1 MAKAQFG
8 NKTPKKPITWTAL
21 KQMARMYVHVKPYR
35 GEFLLG
41 LLMLLLSSGSNLAF
55 PKYLGE
61 LVDAAQTDPS
71 AIDGIA
77 GTLVALLLAQSVFS
91 FGRIFFF
98 ERVAQRS
105 LASLRAAMYNHLVSL
120 PLPFFHEKR
129 IGELTN
135 RLQSDIGVLQ
145 ETFTSTLAEF
155 IRQLVVI
162 VGGIALLVYQSPSL
176 TGFMLLVLP
185 LVVVLGVAFGSRIRK
200 YAKEVQTAS
209 AESNTLVD
217 ETLSAVATVKAY
229 TQEGHEKARYRSALE
244 RVAALGIRGGIYRG
258 AFSSFI
264 ILGLFGALVA
274 VIWKGASLIA
284 SGEMASGQLFSFVIY
299 SGFIGG
305 SVGGLAD
312 VYSRLQRAMGAT
324 EAIMAM
330 LDEQPETSN
339 QQPAASNQQP
349 AASNQQPAASNQ
361 QPAASNQQLAVRFSE
376 VHFAYPSRPDVPVLQ
391 GLDLVVRE
399 GQQCALVGASGA
411 GKSTVVQLLYRFHDP
426 QRGALTVQGRDAR
439 DWPLDEL
446 RGRMA
451 WVPQDVVLFGRSI
464 LENIRY
470 SRPEA
475 SDDEVRQAAEDA
487 NAWEFIERFPEGWQT
502 QVGERGV
509 QLSGGQ
515 RQRIAIARAML
526 RNPKLL
532 VLDEATSSLDPESEA
547 LVQGALET
555 LMKGRTSLVIAH
567 RLSTVR
573 HADVIAFLHEGRIA
587 EMGSHDE
594 LMALEGGRY
603 RAFVQKQWN
612 GTLTS

>member
-8 NKTPKKPITWTAL
+8 NKTPKKPISWAAL
-21 KQMARMYVHVKPYR
+21 KQMSRMYVHVKPYR
-35 GEFLLG
+35 TEFLIG

-61 LVDAAQTDPS
+61 LVDAAQTKPS
-71 AIDGIA
+71 DIDGIA
-77 GTLVALLLAQSVFS
+77 LTLGGILLAQSIFS

-105 LASLRAAMYNHLVSL
+105 LASLRSAMYSHLVSL

-129 IGELTN
+129 IGELTS

-155 IRQLVVI
+155 IRQIVII

-185 LVVVLGVAFGSRIRK
+185 LVVLLAVFFGGRIRK

-209 AESNTLVD
+209 AESNTIVD
-217 ETLSAVATVKAY
+217 ETLSAAATVKAY
-229 TQEGHEKARYRSALE
+229 TQEQFEKTRYRAALD
-244 RVAALGIRGGIYRG
+244 RVAELGIRGGILRG
-258 AFSSFI
+258 GFSSFI
-264 ILGLFGALVA
+264 ILGLFGSLVA
-274 VIWKGASLIA
+274 VVWKGASLIA
-284 SGEMASGQLFSFVIY
+284 TGEMASGQLFSFVIY

-330 LDEQPETSN
+330 LDEAPEQGGPENHSAAQTALSN
-339 QQPAASNQQP
+339 ISESEAGRKEELVPA
-349 AASNQQPAASNQ
+349 
-361 QPAASNQQLAVRFSE
+361 LEFRGL
-376 VHFAYPSRPDVPVLQ
+376 HFAYPTRPDVPVLR
-391 GLDLVVRE
+391 GLNLVVQE

-426 QRGALTVQGRDAR
+426 QQGQLLIGGRDAR
-439 DWPLDEL
+439 DWPLQDL

-451 WVPQDVVLFGRSI
+451 WVPQDVALFGRSI
-464 LENIRY
+464 LDNIRY
-470 SRPEA
+470 GRPEA
-475 SDDEVRQAAEDA
+475 SDEEVRRSAEDA
-487 NAWEFIERFPEGWQT
+487 NAWEFIERFPDGWNT

-526 RNPKLL
+526 RDPKLL
-532 VLDEATSSLDPESEA
+532 VLDEATSSLDPESEG
-547 LVQGALET
+547 LVQGALEK
-555 LMKGRTSLVIAH
+555 LMQGRTSLVIAH

-573 HADVIAFLHEGRIA
+573 HADLIAFLHEGQIA
-587 EMGSHDE
+587 EVGSHEE
-594 LMALEGGRY
+594 LMARSKGRY
-603 RAFVQKQWN
+603 RAYVTKQWN
-612 GTLTS
+612 GNLTSQE

>member
-1 MAKAQFG
+1 
-8 NKTPKKPITWTAL
+8 
-21 KQMARMYVHVKPYR
+21 
-35 GEFLLG
+35 
-41 LLMLLLSSGSNLAF
+41 MLLLSSGSNLAF

-339 QQPAASNQQP
+339 QQPAASNQQRATSNQQP
-349 AASNQQPAASNQ
+349 ATSNQQPAASNQ

-594 LMALEGGRY
+594 LMGLEGGRY

>member
-8 NKTPKKPITWTAL
+8 NKTPKKPITWSAL

-55 PKYLGE
+55 PKFLGE
-61 LVDAAQTDPS
+61 LVDAAQRDPS

-77 GTLVALLLAQSVFS
+77 LTLVGLLLAQSVFS

-105 LASLRAAMYNHLVSL
+105 LASLRSAMYNHLVSL

-155 IRQLVVI
+155 IRQVVII

-185 LVVVLGVAFGSRIRK
+185 LVVLLGVFFGSKIRK
-200 YAKEVQTAS
+200 YAKDVQTAS
-209 AESNTLVD
+209 AESNTIVD
-217 ETLSAVATVKAY
+217 ETLSAAATVKAY
-229 TQEGHEKARYRSALE
+229 TQEGYEMNRYRTALD
-244 RVAALGIRGGIYRG
+244 RVAVLGIRGGILRG

-330 LDEQPETSN
+330 LDEQPESSS
-339 QQPAASNQQP
+339 PAASDAPPQTP
-349 AASNQQPAASNQ
+349 TTSDAAIRLDN
-361 QPAASNQQLAVRFSE
+361 

-391 GLDLVVRE
+391 GVNLEIRE

-426 QRGALTVQGRDAR
+426 QQGRVLVQGTDAR
-439 DWPLDEL
+439 TWPLAEL

-451 WVPQDVVLFGRSI
+451 WVPQDVALFGRSI

-470 SRPEA
+470 GRHDA
-475 SDDEVRQAAEDA
+475 SDDEVRRAAEEA
-487 NAWEFIERFPEGWQT
+487 NAWEFIERFPEGWHT
-502 QVGERGV
+502 AVGERGV

-532 VLDEATSSLDPESEA
+532 VLDEATSSLDPESES

-573 HADVIAFLHEGRIA
+573 HADVIAFLHEGQIA
-587 EMGSHDE
+587 EVGSHDE
-594 LMALEGGRY
+594 LMAIEGGRY
-603 RAFVQKQWN
+603 RAYVARQWHGN
-612 GTLTS
+612 LTSQ

>member
-8 NKTPKKPITWTAL
+8 NKTPKKPITWSAL

-61 LVDAAQTDPS
+61 LVDAAQSDPS

-77 GTLVALLLAQSVFS
+77 LTLVGLLLAQSVFS
-91 FGRIFFF
+91 FGRIVFF

-155 IRQLVVI
+155 IRQVVII

-185 LVVVLGVAFGSRIRK
+185 LVVLLGVFFGSKIRR

-209 AESNTLVD
+209 AESNTVVD

-229 TQEGHEKARYRSALE
+229 TQEGTEKARYRSALE
-244 RVAALGIRGGIYRG
+244 RVSALGIRGGILRG

-330 LDEQPETSN
+330 LDEQPETSG
-339 QQPAASNQQP
+339 QMPATADTEPTGSTDE
-349 AASNQQPAASNQ
+349 
-361 QPAASNQQLAVRFSE
+361 AVRFAD
-376 VHFAYPSRPDVPVLQ
+376 VHFAYPTRPDVPVLR
-391 GLDLVVRE
+391 GLNLILRE
-399 GQQCALVGASGA
+399 GQQLALVGSSGA

-426 QRGALTVQGRDAR
+426 QQGQLLVQGRDAR
-439 DWPLDEL
+439 EWPLEAL

-470 SRPEA
+470 GRPEA
-475 SDDEVRQAAEDA
+475 SDDDVRRAAEDA
-487 NAWEFIERFPEGWQT
+487 NAWEFIERFPEGWHT

-526 RNPKLL
+526 RDPKLL
-532 VLDEATSSLDPESEA
+532 VLDEATSSLDPESES
-547 LVQGALET
+547 LVQSALET

-573 HADVIAFLHEGRIA
+573 HADVIAFLHEGEIA
-587 EMGSHDE
+587 ELGSHDE
-594 LMALEGGRY
+594 LMKLEGGRY
-603 RAFVQKQWN
+603 RAFVQKQGN
-612 GTLTS
+612 GTLTSQ

>member
-21 KQMARMYVHVKPYR
+21 KQMSRMYVHVKPYR
-35 GEFLLG
+35 GEFLVG

-77 GTLVALLLAQSVFS
+77 LTLVVILLAQSVFS

-105 LASLRAAMYNHLVSL
+105 LASLRSAMYNHLVSL

-155 IRQLVVI
+155 IRQIVII

-185 LVVVLGVAFGSRIRK
+185 LVVILGVAFGSRIRK
-200 YAKEVQTAS
+200 YAKDVQTAS
-209 AESNTLVD
+209 AESNTIVD

-229 TQEGHEKARYRSALE
+229 TQEGFEKNRYRTALDH
-244 RVAALGIRGGIYRG
+244 VAALGIRGGIYRG

-284 SGEMASGQLFSFVIY
+284 TGEMASGQLFSFVIY

-339 QQPAASNQQP
+339 PQPETSNPAASNQQP
-349 AASNQQPAASNQ
+349 AVTFRN
-361 QPAASNQQLAVRFSE
+361 
-376 VHFAYPSRPDVPVLQ
+376 VHFAYPTRPDVPVLQ
-391 GLDLVVRE
+391 GLNLEIRE
-399 GQQCALVGASGA
+399 GQQCALVGSSGA

-426 QRGALTVQGRDAR
+426 QQGELLVQGRDAR

-475 SDDEVRQAAEDA
+475 SDEEVRRAAEDA
-487 NAWEFIERFPEGWQT
+487 NAWEFIERFPDGWNT

-526 RNPKLL
+526 RDPKLL
-532 VLDEATSSLDPESEA
+532 VLDEATSSLDPESES

-555 LMKGRTSLVIAH
+555 LMRGRTSLVIAH

-573 HADVIAFLHEGRIA
+573 HADVIAFIHEGQIA

-594 LMALEGGRY
+594 LMQLDGGRY

-612 GTLTS
+612 GTLTSH

>member
-8 NKTPKKPITWTAL
+8 NKTPKKPISWAAL
-21 KQMARMYVHVKPYR
+21 KQMSRMYVHVKPYR
-35 GEFLLG
+35 TEFLIG

-61 LVDAAQTDPS
+61 LVDAAQTKPS
-71 AIDGIA
+71 DIDGIA
-77 GTLVALLLAQSVFS
+77 LTLGGILLAQSIFS

-105 LASLRAAMYNHLVSL
+105 LASLRSAMYSHLVSL

-129 IGELTN
+129 IGELTS

-155 IRQLVVI
+155 IRQIVII

-185 LVVVLGVAFGSRIRK
+185 LVVLLAVFFGGRIRK

-209 AESNTLVD
+209 AESNTIVD
-217 ETLSAVATVKAY
+217 ETLSAAATVKAY
-229 TQEGHEKARYRSALE
+229 TQEQFEKTRYRAALD
-244 RVAALGIRGGIYRG
+244 RVAELGIRGGILRG
-258 AFSSFI
+258 GFSSFI
-264 ILGLFGALVA
+264 ILGLFGSLVA
-274 VIWKGASLIA
+274 VVWKGASLIA
-284 SGEMASGQLFSFVIY
+284 TGEMASGQLFSFVIY

-330 LDEQPETSN
+330 LDEAPEQGGPEDHSAAQTALSN
-339 QQPAASNQQP
+339 ISESEAGRKELVPA
-349 AASNQQPAASNQ
+349 
-361 QPAASNQQLAVRFSE
+361 LEFRGL
-376 VHFAYPSRPDVPVLQ
+376 HFAYPTRPDVPVLR
-391 GLDLVVRE
+391 GLNLVVQE

-426 QRGALTVQGRDAR
+426 QQGQLLIRGRDAR
-439 DWPLDEL
+439 DWPLQDL

-451 WVPQDVVLFGRSI
+451 WVPQDVALFGRSI
-464 LENIRY
+464 LDNIRY
-470 SRPEA
+470 GRPEA
-475 SDDEVRQAAEDA
+475 SDEEVRRSAEDA
-487 NAWEFIERFPEGWQT
+487 NAWEFIERFPDGWNT

-526 RNPKLL
+526 RDPKLL
-532 VLDEATSSLDPESEA
+532 VLDEATSSLDPESEG
-547 LVQGALET
+547 LVQGALEK
-555 LMKGRTSLVIAH
+555 LMQGRTSLVIAH

-573 HADVIAFLHEGRIA
+573 HADLIAFLHEGQIA
-587 EMGSHDE
+587 EVGSHEE
-594 LMALEGGRY
+594 LMARSKGRY
-603 RAFVQKQWN
+603 RAYVTKQWN
-612 GTLTS
+612 GNLTSQE

>member
-1 MAKAQFG
+1 
-8 NKTPKKPITWTAL
+8 
-21 KQMARMYVHVKPYR
+21 
-35 GEFLLG
+35 
-41 LLMLLLSSGSNLAF
+41 MLLLSSGSNLAF

-77 GTLVALLLAQSVFS
+77 LTLILILLAQSVFS

-105 LASLRAAMYNHLVSL
+105 LASLRSAMYNHLVSL

-155 IRQLVVI
+155 IRQIVII

-185 LVVVLGVAFGSRIRK
+185 LVVILGVAFGSRIRK
-200 YAKEVQTAS
+200 YAKDVQTAS
-209 AESNTLVD
+209 AESNTIVD

-229 TQEGHEKARYRSALE
+229 TQEGFEKNRYRTALDH
-244 RVAALGIRGGIYRG
+244 VAALGIRGGIYRG

-284 SGEMASGQLFSFVIY
+284 TGEMASGQLFSFVIY

-339 QQPAASNQQP
+339 QEPATSNPAASNQQP
-349 AASNQQPAASNQ
+349 AVTFRN
-361 QPAASNQQLAVRFSE
+361 
-376 VHFAYPSRPDVPVLQ
+376 VHFAYPTRPDVPVLQ
-391 GLDLVVRE
+391 GLNLEIRE
-399 GQQCALVGASGA
+399 GQQCALVGSSGA

-426 QRGALTVQGRDAR
+426 QQGELLVQGRDAR

-475 SDDEVRQAAEDA
+475 SDEEVRRAAEDA
-487 NAWEFIERFPEGWQT
+487 NAWEFIERFPDGWNT

-526 RNPKLL
+526 RDPKLL
-532 VLDEATSSLDPESEA
+532 VLDEATSSLDPESES

-555 LMKGRTSLVIAH
+555 LMRGRTSLVIAH

-573 HADVIAFLHEGRIA
+573 HADVIAFIHEGQIA

-594 LMALEGGRY
+594 LMQLDGGRY

-612 GTLTS
+612 GTLTSH

>member
-1 MAKAQFG
+1 MAKYTYG
-8 NKTPKKPITWTAL
+8 NKTPKKPISWAAL
-21 KQMARMYVHVKPYR
+21 KQMSRMYVHVKPYR
-35 GEFLLG
+35 GEFAVG
-41 LLMLLLSSGSNLAF
+41 LFMLLLSSGSNLAF

-77 GTLVALLLAQSVFS
+77 LTLVVILLAQSVFS

-105 LASLRAAMYNHLVSL
+105 LASLRSAMYNHLVSL

-155 IRQLVVI
+155 IRQIVII

-185 LVVVLGVAFGSRIRK
+185 LVVILGVAFGSRIRK
-200 YAKEVQTAS
+200 YAKDVQTAS
-209 AESNTLVD
+209 AESNTIVD

-229 TQEGHEKARYRSALE
+229 TQEGFEKNRYRGALDH
-244 RVAALGIRGGIYRG
+244 VAALGIRGGIYRG

-339 QQPAASNQQP
+339 PQPETSNQQSAASNQQP
-349 AASNQQPAASNQ
+349 AVTFRN
-361 QPAASNQQLAVRFSE
+361 
-376 VHFAYPSRPDVPVLQ
+376 VHFAYPTRPDVPVLQ
-391 GLDLVVRE
+391 GLNLEIRE
-399 GQQCALVGASGA
+399 GQQCALVGSSGA

-426 QRGALTVQGRDAR
+426 QQGELLVQGRDAR
-439 DWPLDEL
+439 DWSLDEL

-475 SDDEVRQAAEDA
+475 SDEEVRRAAEDA
-487 NAWEFIERFPEGWQT
+487 NAWEFIERFPEGWNT

-526 RNPKLL
+526 RDPKLL
-532 VLDEATSSLDPESEA
+532 VLDEATSSLDPESES

-555 LMKGRTSLVIAH
+555 LMRGRTSLVIAH

-573 HADVIAFLHEGRIA
+573 HADVIAFIHEGQIA

-594 LMALEGGRY
+594 LMQLDGGRY
-603 RAFVQKQWN
+603 RAFVQKQGS
-612 GTLTS
+612 GTLTSQ

>member
-1 MAKAQFG
+1 MAKYTYG
-8 NKTPKKPITWTAL
+8 NKTPKKPISWAAL
-21 KQMARMYVHVKPYR
+21 KQMSRMYVHVKPYR
-35 GEFLLG
+35 GEFAVGLIM
-41 LLMLLLSSGSNLAF
+41 LLMSSGSNLAF

-77 GTLVALLLAQSVFS
+77 LTLVVILLAQSVFS

-105 LASLRAAMYNHLVSL
+105 LASLRSAMYNHLVSL

-155 IRQLVVI
+155 IRQIVII

-185 LVVVLGVAFGSRIRK
+185 LVVILGVAFGSRIRK
-200 YAKEVQTAS
+200 YAKDVQTAS
-209 AESNTLVD
+209 AESNTIVD

-229 TQEGHEKARYRSALE
+229 TQEGFEKNRYRTALDH
-244 RVAALGIRGGIYRG
+244 VAALGIRGGIYRG

-284 SGEMASGQLFSFVIY
+284 TGEMASGQLFSFVIY

-339 QQPAASNQQP
+339 PQPETSNQQSVASNQQP
-349 AASNQQPAASNQ
+349 AVTFCN
-361 QPAASNQQLAVRFSE
+361 
-376 VHFAYPSRPDVPVLQ
+376 VHFAYPTRPDVPVLQ
-391 GLDLVVRE
+391 GLNLEIRE
-399 GQQCALVGASGA
+399 GQQCALVGSSGA

-426 QRGALTVQGRDAR
+426 QQGELLVQGRDAR

-475 SDDEVRQAAEDA
+475 SDEEVRRAAEDA
-487 NAWEFIERFPEGWQT
+487 NAWEFIERFPDGWNT

-526 RNPKLL
+526 RDPKLL
-532 VLDEATSSLDPESEA
+532 VLDEATSSLDPESES

-555 LMKGRTSLVIAH
+555 LMRGRTSLVIAH

-573 HADVIAFLHEGRIA
+573 HADVIAFIHEGQIA

-594 LMALEGGRY
+594 LMQLDGGRY

-612 GTLTS
+612 GTLTSH

>member
-1 MAKAQFG
+1 MAKYTYG
-8 NKTPKKPITWTAL
+8 NKTPKKPISWAAL
-21 KQMARMYVHVKPYR
+21 KQMSRMYVHVKPYR
-35 GEFLLG
+35 GEFAVG
-41 LLMLLLSSGSNLAF
+41 LIMLLLSSGSNLAF

-77 GTLVALLLAQSVFS
+77 LTLVVILLAQSVFS

-105 LASLRAAMYNHLVSL
+105 LASLRSAMYNHLVSL

-155 IRQLVVI
+155 IRQIVII

-176 TGFMLLVLP
+176 TGFLLLVLP
-185 LVVVLGVAFGSRIRK
+185 LVVILGVAFGSRIRK
-200 YAKEVQTAS
+200 YAKDVQTAS
-209 AESNTLVD
+209 AESNTIVD

-229 TQEGHEKARYRSALE
+229 TQEGFEKNRYRGALDH
-244 RVAALGIRGGIYRG
+244 VAALGIRGGIYRG

-339 QQPAASNQQP
+339 PQPETSNQQSAASNQQP
-349 AASNQQPAASNQ
+349 AVTFRN
-361 QPAASNQQLAVRFSE
+361 
-376 VHFAYPSRPDVPVLQ
+376 VHFAYPTRPDVPVLQ
-391 GLDLVVRE
+391 GLNLEIRE
-399 GQQCALVGASGA
+399 GQQCALVGSSGA

-426 QRGALTVQGRDAR
+426 QQGELLVQGRDAR
-439 DWPLDEL
+439 DWSLDEL

-475 SDDEVRQAAEDA
+475 SDEEVRRAAEDA
-487 NAWEFIERFPEGWQT
+487 NAWEFIERFPEGWNT

-526 RNPKLL
+526 RDPKLL
-532 VLDEATSSLDPESEA
+532 VLDEATSSLDPESES

-555 LMKGRTSLVIAH
+555 LMRGRTSLVIAH

-573 HADVIAFLHEGRIA
+573 HADVIAFIHEGQIA

-594 LMALEGGRY
+594 LMQLDGGRY
-603 RAFVQKQWN
+603 RAFVHKQWN
-612 GTLTS
+612 GTLTSH

>member
-8 NKTPKKPITWTAL
+8 NKTPKKPITWSAL

-55 PKYLGE
+55 PKFLGE
-61 LVDAAQTDPS
+61 LVDAAQRDPS

-77 GTLVALLLAQSVFS
+77 LTLVGLLLAQSVFS

-105 LASLRAAMYNHLVSL
+105 LASLRSAMYNHLVSL

-155 IRQLVVI
+155 IRQVVII

-185 LVVVLGVAFGSRIRK
+185 LVVLLGVFFGSKIRK
-200 YAKEVQTAS
+200 YAKDVQTAS
-209 AESNTLVD
+209 AESNTIVD
-217 ETLSAVATVKAY
+217 ETLSAAATVKAY
-229 TQEGHEKARYRSALE
+229 TQEGYEMNRYRTALD
-244 RVAALGIRGGIYRG
+244 RVAVLGIRGGILRG

-330 LDEQPETSN
+330 LDEQPESSS
-339 QQPAASNQQP
+339 PAASDAPPQTP
-349 AASNQQPAASNQ
+349 TDSDAAIRLDN
-361 QPAASNQQLAVRFSE
+361 

-391 GLDLVVRE
+391 GVNLEIRE

-426 QRGALTVQGRDAR
+426 QQGRVLVQGTDAR
-439 DWPLDEL
+439 TWPLAEL

-451 WVPQDVVLFGRSI
+451 WVPQDVALFGRSI

-470 SRPEA
+470 GRPDA
-475 SDDEVRQAAEDA
+475 SDDEVRRAAEEA
-487 NAWEFIERFPEGWQT
+487 NAWEFIERFPEGWHT
-502 QVGERGV
+502 AVGERGV

-532 VLDEATSSLDPESEA
+532 VLDEATSSLDPESES

-573 HADVIAFLHEGRIA
+573 HADVIAFLHEGQIA
-587 EMGSHDE
+587 EVGSHDE
-594 LMALEGGRY
+594 LMAIESGRY
-603 RAFVQKQWN
+603 RAYVARQWHGN
-612 GTLTS
+612 LTSQ

>member
-1 MAKAQFG
+1 MAKYTYG
-8 NKTPKKPITWTAL
+8 NKTPKKPISWAAL
-21 KQMARMYVHVKPYR
+21 KQMSRMYVHVKPYR
-35 GEFLLG
+35 GEFAVG
-41 LLMLLLSSGSNLAF
+41 LFMLLLSSGSNLAF

-77 GTLVALLLAQSVFS
+77 LTLVVILLAQSVFS

-105 LASLRAAMYNHLVSL
+105 LASLRSAMYNHLVSL

-155 IRQLVVI
+155 IRQIVII

-185 LVVVLGVAFGSRIRK
+185 LVVILGVAFGSRIRK
-200 YAKEVQTAS
+200 YAKDVQTAS
-209 AESNTLVD
+209 AESNTIVD

-229 TQEGHEKARYRSALE
+229 TQEGFEKNRYRGALDH
-244 RVAALGIRGGIYRG
+244 VAALGIRGGIYRG

-339 QQPAASNQQP
+339 PQPETSNQQSAASNQQP
-349 AASNQQPAASNQ
+349 AVTFRN
-361 QPAASNQQLAVRFSE
+361 
-376 VHFAYPSRPDVPVLQ
+376 VHFAYPTRPDVPVLQ
-391 GLDLVVRE
+391 GLNLEIRE
-399 GQQCALVGASGA
+399 GQQCALVGSSGA

-426 QRGALTVQGRDAR
+426 QQGELLVQGRDAR
-439 DWPLDEL
+439 DWSLDEL

-475 SDDEVRQAAEDA
+475 SDEEVRRAAEDA
-487 NAWEFIERFPEGWQT
+487 NAWEFIERFPEGWNT

-526 RNPKLL
+526 RDPKLL
-532 VLDEATSSLDPESEA
+532 VLDEATSSLDPESES

-555 LMKGRTSLVIAH
+555 LMRGRTSLVIAH

-573 HADVIAFLHEGRIA
+573 HADVIAFIHEGQIA

-594 LMALEGGRY
+594 LMQLDGGRY

-612 GTLTS
+612 GTLTSH

>member
-8 NKTPKKPITWTAL
+8 NKTPKKPISWAAL

-35 GEFLLG
+35 TEFLIG

-61 LVDAAQTDPS
+61 LVDAAQTKPS
-71 AIDGIA
+71 DIDGIA
-77 GTLVALLLAQSVFS
+77 LTLGGILLAQSIFS

-105 LASLRAAMYNHLVSL
+105 LASLRSAMYSHLVSL

-129 IGELTN
+129 IGELTS

-155 IRQLVVI
+155 IRQIVII

-185 LVVVLGVAFGSRIRK
+185 LVVLLAVFFGGRIRK

-209 AESNTLVD
+209 AESNTIVD
-217 ETLSAVATVKAY
+217 ETLSAAATVKAY
-229 TQEGHEKARYRSALE
+229 TQEHFEKTRYRAALD
-244 RVAALGIRGGIYRG
+244 RVAELGIRGGILRG
-258 AFSSFI
+258 GFSSFI
-264 ILGLFGALVA
+264 ILGLFGSLVA
-274 VIWKGASLIA
+274 VVWKGASLIA
-284 SGEMASGQLFSFVIY
+284 TGEMASGQLFSFVIY

-330 LDEQPETSN
+330 LDEAPEQGGPEDQGAAQTGLISN
-339 QQPAASNQQP
+339 SESEDSRKDLLPA
-349 AASNQQPAASNQ
+349 
-361 QPAASNQQLAVRFSE
+361 LEFRDL
-376 VHFAYPSRPDVPVLQ
+376 HFAYPTRPDVPVLR
-391 GLDLVVRE
+391 GLNLVVQE

-411 GKSTVVQLLYRFHDP
+411 GKSTVVQMLYRFHDP
-426 QRGALTVQGRDAR
+426 QQGQLLIRGQDAR
-439 DWPLDEL
+439 DWSLQEL

-451 WVPQDVVLFGRSI
+451 WVPQDVALFGRSI
-464 LENIRY
+464 LDNIRY
-470 SRPEA
+470 GRPEA
-475 SDDEVRQAAEDA
+475 SDDEVRRAAEDA
-487 NAWEFIERFPEGWQT
+487 NAWEFIERFPEGWNT

-547 LVQGALET
+547 LVQGALEK
-555 LMKGRTSLVIAH
+555 LMQGRTSLVIAH

-573 HADVIAFLHEGRIA
+573 HADLIAFLHEGQIA
-587 EMGSHDE
+587 EVGSHKE
-594 LMALEGGRY
+594 LMARSKGRY
-603 RAFVQKQWN
+603 RAYVTKQWN
-612 GTLTS
+612 GNLTSQE

>member
-8 NKTPKKPITWTAL
+8 NKTPKKPITWSAL

-61 LVDAAQTDPS
+61 LVDAAQRDPS

-77 GTLVALLLAQSVFS
+77 LTLVGLLLAQSVFS
-91 FGRIFFF
+91 FGRIVFF

-155 IRQLVVI
+155 IRQVVII

-185 LVVVLGVAFGSRIRK
+185 LVVLLGVFFGSKIRR

-209 AESNTLVD
+209 AESNTVVD

-229 TQEGHEKARYRSALE
+229 TQEGTEKARYRSALE
-244 RVAALGIRGGIYRG
+244 RVSALGIRGGILRG

-330 LDEQPETSN
+330 LDEQPETSG
-339 QQPAASNQQP
+339 QMPASADTEPTGSTDE
-349 AASNQQPAASNQ
+349 
-361 QPAASNQQLAVRFSE
+361 AVRFAD
-376 VHFAYPSRPDVPVLQ
+376 VHFAYPTRPDVPVLR
-391 GLDLVVRE
+391 GLNLILRE
-399 GQQCALVGASGA
+399 GQQLALVGSSGA

-426 QRGALTVQGRDAR
+426 QQGQLLVQGRDAR
-439 DWPLDEL
+439 EWPLEAL

-470 SRPEA
+470 GRPEA
-475 SDDEVRQAAEDA
+475 SDDDVRRAAEDA
-487 NAWEFIERFPEGWQT
+487 NAWEFIERFPEGWHT

-526 RNPKLL
+526 RDPKLL
-532 VLDEATSSLDPESEA
+532 VLDEATSSLDPESES
-547 LVQGALET
+547 LVQSALET

-573 HADVIAFLHEGRIA
+573 HADVIAFLHEGEIA
-587 EMGSHDE
+587 EVGSHDE
-594 LMALEGGRY
+594 LMKLEGGRY
-603 RAFVQKQWN
+603 RAFVQKQGS
-612 GTLTS
+612 GTLTSQ

>member
-8 NKTPKKPITWTAL
+8 NKTPKKPISWAAL
-21 KQMARMYVHVKPYR
+21 KQMSRMYVHVKPYR
-35 GEFLLG
+35 TEFLIG

-61 LVDAAQTDPS
+61 LVDAAQTKPS
-71 AIDGIA
+71 DIDGIA
-77 GTLVALLLAQSVFS
+77 LTLGGILLAQSIFS

-105 LASLRAAMYNHLVSL
+105 LASLRSAMYSHLVSL

-129 IGELTN
+129 IGELTS

-155 IRQLVVI
+155 IRQIVII

-185 LVVVLGVAFGSRIRK
+185 LVVLLAVFFGGRIRK

-209 AESNTLVD
+209 AESNTIVD
-217 ETLSAVATVKAY
+217 ETLSAAATVKAY
-229 TQEGHEKARYRSALE
+229 TQEQFEKTRYRAALD
-244 RVAALGIRGGIYRG
+244 RVAELGIRGGILRG
-258 AFSSFI
+258 GFSSFI
-264 ILGLFGALVA
+264 ILGLFGSLVA
-274 VIWKGASLIA
+274 VVWKGASLIA
-284 SGEMASGQLFSFVIY
+284 TGEMASGQLFSFVIY

-330 LDEQPETSN
+330 LDEAPEQGGPEDQGAAQAALSN
-339 QQPAASNQQP
+339 NSESEADRKDLLPA
-349 AASNQQPAASNQ
+349 
-361 QPAASNQQLAVRFSE
+361 LEFRDL
-376 VHFAYPSRPDVPVLQ
+376 HFAYPTRPDVPVLR
-391 GLDLVVRE
+391 GLNLVVQE

-426 QRGALTVQGRDAR
+426 QQGQLLIRGRDAR
-439 DWPLDEL
+439 EWPLQDL

-451 WVPQDVVLFGRSI
+451 WVPQDVALFGRSI
-464 LENIRY
+464 LDNIRY
-470 SRPEA
+470 GRPEA
-475 SDDEVRQAAEDA
+475 SDEEVRRSAEDA
-487 NAWEFIERFPEGWQT
+487 NAWEFIERFPDGWNT

-526 RNPKLL
+526 RDPKLL
-532 VLDEATSSLDPESEA
+532 VLDEATSSLDPESEG
-547 LVQGALET
+547 LVQGALEK
-555 LMKGRTSLVIAH
+555 LMQGRTSLVIAH

-573 HADVIAFLHEGRIA
+573 HADLIAFLHEGQIA
-587 EMGSHDE
+587 EVGSHEE
-594 LMALEGGRY
+594 LMARSKGRY
-603 RAFVQKQWN
+603 RAYVTKQWN
-612 GTLTS
+612 GNLTSQE

>member
-1 MAKAQFG
+1 M
-8 NKTPKKPITWTAL
+8 
-21 KQMARMYVHVKPYR
+21 
-35 GEFLLG
+35 
-41 LLMLLLSSGSNLAF
+41 
-55 PKYLGE
+55 
-61 LVDAAQTDPS
+61 
-71 AIDGIA
+71 
-77 GTLVALLLAQSVFS
+77 
-91 FGRIFFF
+91 
-98 ERVAQRS
+98 
-105 LASLRAAMYNHLVSL
+105 
-120 PLPFFHEKR
+120 
-129 IGELTN
+129 
-135 RLQSDIGVLQ
+135 
-145 ETFTSTLAEF
+145 
-155 IRQLVVI
+155 
-162 VGGIALLVYQSPSL
+162 
-176 TGFMLLVLP
+176 
-185 LVVVLGVAFGSRIRK
+185 
-200 YAKEVQTAS
+200 
-209 AESNTLVD
+209 
-217 ETLSAVATVKAY
+217 
-229 TQEGHEKARYRSALE
+229 
-244 RVAALGIRGGIYRG
+244 
-258 AFSSFI
+258 
-264 ILGLFGALVA
+264 
-274 VIWKGASLIA
+274 
-284 SGEMASGQLFSFVIY
+284 
-299 SGFIGG
+299 
-305 SVGGLAD
+305 
-312 VYSRLQRAMGAT
+312 
-324 EAIMAM
+324 
-330 LDEQPETSN
+330 
-339 QQPAASNQQP
+339 
-349 AASNQQPAASNQ
+349 
-361 QPAASNQQLAVRFSE
+361 
-376 VHFAYPSRPDVPVLQ
+376 LQ

-426 QRGALTVQGRDAR
+426 QRGALMVQGRDAR

>member
-21 KQMARMYVHVKPYR
+21 KQMSRMYVHVKPYR

-244 RVAALGIRGGIYRG
+244 RVATLGIRGGIYRG

-330 LDEQPETSN
+330 LDEQPETRN
-339 QQPAASNQQP
+339 EQPAASNQQP
-349 AASNQQPAASNQ
+349 ATSSPQP
-361 QPAASNQQLAVRFSE
+361 AVRFSE
-376 VHFAYPSRPDVPVLQ
+376 VHFAYPTRPDVPVLQ
-391 GLDLVVRE
+391 GLDLVVMRE

-426 QRGALTVQGRDAR
+426 QRGALVVQGRDAR

>member
-1 MAKAQFG
+1 MAKYTYG
-8 NKTPKKPITWTAL
+8 NKTPKKPISWAAL
-21 KQMARMYVHVKPYR
+21 KQMSRMYVHVKPYR
-35 GEFLLG
+35 GEFAVG
-41 LLMLLLSSGSNLAF
+41 LIMLLLSSGSNLAF

-77 GTLVALLLAQSVFS
+77 LTLVVILLAQSVFS

-105 LASLRAAMYNHLVSL
+105 LASLRSAMYNHLVSL

-155 IRQLVVI
+155 IRQIVII

-185 LVVVLGVAFGSRIRK
+185 LVVILGVAFGSRIRK
-200 YAKEVQTAS
+200 YAKDVQTAS
-209 AESNTLVD
+209 AESNTIVD

-229 TQEGHEKARYRSALE
+229 TQEGFEKNRYRGALDH
-244 RVAALGIRGGIYRG
+244 VAALGIRGGIYRG

-339 QQPAASNQQP
+339 PQPETSNQQSAASNQQP
-349 AASNQQPAASNQ
+349 AVTLRN
-361 QPAASNQQLAVRFSE
+361 
-376 VHFAYPSRPDVPVLQ
+376 VHFAYPTRPDVPVLQ
-391 GLDLVVRE
+391 GLNLEIRE
-399 GQQCALVGASGA
+399 GQQCALVGSSGA

-426 QRGALTVQGRDAR
+426 QQGELLVQGRDAR
-439 DWPLDEL
+439 DWSLDEL

-475 SDDEVRQAAEDA
+475 SDEEVRRAAEDA
-487 NAWEFIERFPEGWQT
+487 NAWEFIERFPEGWNT

-526 RNPKLL
+526 RDPKLL
-532 VLDEATSSLDPESEA
+532 VLDEATSSLDPESES

-555 LMKGRTSLVIAH
+555 LMRGRTSLVIAH

-573 HADVIAFLHEGRIA
+573 HADVIAFIHEGQIA

-594 LMALEGGRY
+594 LMQLDGGRY

-612 GTLTS
+612 GTLTSH

>member
-8 NKTPKKPITWTAL
+8 NKTPKKPISWAAL
-21 KQMARMYVHVKPYR
+21 KQMSRMYVHVKPYR
-35 GEFLLG
+35 TEFLIG

-61 LVDAAQTDPS
+61 LVDAAQTKPS
-71 AIDGIA
+71 DIDGIA
-77 GTLVALLLAQSVFS
+77 LTLGGILLAQSIFS

-105 LASLRAAMYNHLVSL
+105 LASLRSAMYSHLVSL

-129 IGELTN
+129 IGELTS

-155 IRQLVVI
+155 IRQIVII

-185 LVVVLGVAFGSRIRK
+185 LVVLLAVFFGGRIRK

-209 AESNTLVD
+209 AESNTIVD
-217 ETLSAVATVKAY
+217 ETLSAAATVKAY
-229 TQEGHEKARYRSALE
+229 TQEQFEKTRYRAALD
-244 RVAALGIRGGIYRG
+244 RVAELGIRGGILRG
-258 AFSSFI
+258 GFSSFI
-264 ILGLFGALVA
+264 ILGLFGSLVA
-274 VIWKGASLIA
+274 VVWKGASLIA
-284 SGEMASGQLFSFVIY
+284 TGEMASGQLFSFVIY

-330 LDEQPETSN
+330 LDEAPEQGGPEDHSAAQAALSN
-339 QQPAASNQQP
+339 ISESEAGRKELVPA
-349 AASNQQPAASNQ
+349 
-361 QPAASNQQLAVRFSE
+361 LEFRGL
-376 VHFAYPSRPDVPVLQ
+376 HFAYPTRPDVPVLR
-391 GLDLVVRE
+391 GLNLVVQE

-426 QRGALTVQGRDAR
+426 QQGQLLIRGRDAR
-439 DWPLDEL
+439 DWPLQDL

-451 WVPQDVVLFGRSI
+451 WVPQDVALFGRSI
-464 LENIRY
+464 LDNIRY
-470 SRPEA
+470 GRPEA
-475 SDDEVRQAAEDA
+475 SDEEVRRSAEDA
-487 NAWEFIERFPEGWQT
+487 NAWEFIERFPDGWNT

-526 RNPKLL
+526 RDPKLL
-532 VLDEATSSLDPESEA
+532 VLDEATSSLDPESEG
-547 LVQGALET
+547 LVQGALEK
-555 LMKGRTSLVIAH
+555 LMQGRTSLVIAH

-573 HADVIAFLHEGRIA
+573 HADLIAFLHEGQIA
-587 EMGSHDE
+587 EVGNHEE
-594 LMALEGGRY
+594 LMARSKGRY
-603 RAFVQKQWN
+603 RAYVTKQWN
-612 GTLTS
+612 GNLTSQE

>member
-1 MAKAQFG
+1 MAKYTYG
-8 NKTPKKPITWTAL
+8 NKTPKKPISWAAL
-21 KQMARMYVHVKPYR
+21 KQMSRMYVHVKPYR
-35 GEFLLG
+35 GEFAVG
-41 LLMLLLSSGSNLAF
+41 LFMLLLSSGSNLAF

-77 GTLVALLLAQSVFS
+77 LTLVVILLAQSVFS

-105 LASLRAAMYNHLVSL
+105 LASLRSAMYNHLVSL

-155 IRQLVVI
+155 IRQIVII

-185 LVVVLGVAFGSRIRK
+185 LVVILGVAFGSRIRK
-200 YAKEVQTAS
+200 YAKDVQTAS
-209 AESNTLVD
+209 AESNTIVD

-229 TQEGHEKARYRSALE
+229 TQEGFEKNRYRGALDH
-244 RVAALGIRGGIYRG
+244 VAALGIRGGIYRG

-339 QQPAASNQQP
+339 PQPETSNQQSAASNQQP
-349 AASNQQPAASNQ
+349 AAS
-361 QPAASNQQLAVRFSE
+361 
-376 VHFAYPSRPDVPVLQ
+376 Y
-391 GLDLVVRE
+391 
-399 GQQCALVGASGA
+399 
-411 GKSTVVQLLYRFHDP
+411 
-426 QRGALTVQGRDAR
+426 
-439 DWPLDEL
+439 
-446 RGRMA
+446 
-451 WVPQDVVLFGRSI
+451 
-464 LENIRY
+464 
-470 SRPEA
+470 
-475 SDDEVRQAAEDA
+475 
-487 NAWEFIERFPEGWQT
+487 
-502 QVGERGV
+502 
-509 QLSGGQ
+509 
-515 RQRIAIARAML
+515 
-526 RNPKLL
+526 
-532 VLDEATSSLDPESEA
+532 
-547 LVQGALET
+547 
-555 LMKGRTSLVIAH
+555 
-567 RLSTVR
+567 
-573 HADVIAFLHEGRIA
+573 
-587 EMGSHDE
+587 
-594 LMALEGGRY
+594 
-603 RAFVQKQWN
+603 
-612 GTLTS
+612 

>member
-1 MAKAQFG
+1 
-8 NKTPKKPITWTAL
+8 
-21 KQMARMYVHVKPYR
+21 
-35 GEFLLG
+35 
-41 LLMLLLSSGSNLAF
+41 
-55 PKYLGE
+55 
-61 LVDAAQTDPS
+61 
-71 AIDGIA
+71 
-77 GTLVALLLAQSVFS
+77 
-91 FGRIFFF
+91 
-98 ERVAQRS
+98 
-105 LASLRAAMYNHLVSL
+105 
-120 PLPFFHEKR
+120 
-129 IGELTN
+129 
-135 RLQSDIGVLQ
+135 
-145 ETFTSTLAEF
+145 
-155 IRQLVVI
+155 
-162 VGGIALLVYQSPSL
+162 
-176 TGFMLLVLP
+176 
-185 LVVVLGVAFGSRIRK
+185 
-200 YAKEVQTAS
+200 
-209 AESNTLVD
+209 
-217 ETLSAVATVKAY
+217 
-229 TQEGHEKARYRSALE
+229 
-244 RVAALGIRGGIYRG
+244 
-258 AFSSFI
+258 
-264 ILGLFGALVA
+264 
-274 VIWKGASLIA
+274 
-284 SGEMASGQLFSFVIY
+284 VIY

-330 LDEQPETSN
+330 LDEQPET
-339 QQPAASNQQP
+339 
-349 AASNQQPAASNQ
+349 SNQQPAASNQ

-426 QRGALTVQGRDAR
+426 QRGALMVQGRDAG

>member
-8 NKTPKKPITWTAL
+8 NKTPKKPITWSAL

-61 LVDAAQTDPS
+61 LVDAAQSDPS

-77 GTLVALLLAQSVFS
+77 LTLVGLLLAQSVFS
-91 FGRIFFF
+91 FGRIVFF

-155 IRQLVVI
+155 IRQVVII

-185 LVVVLGVAFGSRIRK
+185 LVVLLGVFFGSKIRR

-209 AESNTLVD
+209 AESNTVVD

-229 TQEGHEKARYRSALE
+229 TQEGTEKARYRSALE
-244 RVAALGIRGGIYRG
+244 RVSALGIRGGILRG

-330 LDEQPETSN
+330 LDEQPETSG
-339 QQPAASNQQP
+339 QMPATADTEPTGSTDE
-349 AASNQQPAASNQ
+349 
-361 QPAASNQQLAVRFSE
+361 AVRFAD
-376 VHFAYPSRPDVPVLQ
+376 VHFAYPTRPDVPVLR
-391 GLDLVVRE
+391 GLNLILRE
-399 GQQCALVGASGA
+399 GQQLALVGSSGA

-426 QRGALTVQGRDAR
+426 QQGQLLVQGRDAR
-439 DWPLDEL
+439 EWPLEAL

-470 SRPEA
+470 GRPEA
-475 SDDEVRQAAEDA
+475 SDDDVRRAAEDA
-487 NAWEFIERFPEGWQT
+487 NAWEFIERFPEGWHT

-526 RNPKLL
+526 RDPKLL
-532 VLDEATSSLDPESEA
+532 VLDEATSSLDPESES
-547 LVQGALET
+547 LVQSALET

-573 HADVIAFLHEGRIA
+573 HADVIAFLHEGEIA
-587 EMGSHDE
+587 EVGSHDE
-594 LMALEGGRY
+594 LMKLEGGRY
-603 RAFVQKQWN
+603 RAFVQKQGS
-612 GTLTS
+612 GTLTSQ

>member
-21 KQMARMYVHVKPYR
+21 KQMSRMYVHVKPYR
-35 GEFLLG
+35 GEFLVG

-77 GTLVALLLAQSVFS
+77 LTLILILLAQSVFS

-105 LASLRAAMYNHLVSL
+105 LASLRSAMYNHLVSL

-155 IRQLVVI
+155 IRQIVII

-185 LVVVLGVAFGSRIRK
+185 LVVILGVAFGSRIRK
-200 YAKEVQTAS
+200 YAKDVQTAS
-209 AESNTLVD
+209 AESNTIVD

-229 TQEGHEKARYRSALE
+229 TQEGFEKNRYRTALDH
-244 RVAALGIRGGIYRG
+244 VAALGIRGGIYRG

-284 SGEMASGQLFSFVIY
+284 TGEMASGQLFSFVIY

-349 AASNQQPAASNQ
+349 AASNQQPA
-361 QPAASNQQLAVRFSE
+361 VRFSG
-376 VHFAYPSRPDVPVLQ
+376 VHFAYPTRPDVPVLQ
-391 GLDLVVRE
+391 GLNLEIRE
-399 GQQCALVGASGA
+399 GQQCALVGSSGA

-426 QRGALTVQGRDAR
+426 QQGELLVQGRDAR

-475 SDDEVRQAAEDA
+475 SDEEVRRAAEDA
-487 NAWEFIERFPEGWQT
+487 NAWEFIERFPDGWNT

-526 RNPKLL
+526 RDPKLL
-532 VLDEATSSLDPESEA
+532 VLDEATSSLDPESES

-555 LMKGRTSLVIAH
+555 LMRGRTSLVIAH

-573 HADVIAFLHEGRIA
+573 HADVIAFIHEGQIA

-594 LMALEGGRY
+594 LMQLDGGRY

-612 GTLTS
+612 GTLTSH

>member
-8 NKTPKKPITWTAL
+8 NKTPKKPISWAAL

-35 GEFLLG
+35 TEFLIG

-61 LVDAAQTDPS
+61 LVDAAQTNPS
-71 AIDGIA
+71 DIDGIA
-77 GTLVALLLAQSVFS
+77 LTLGGILLAQSIFS

-105 LASLRAAMYNHLVSL
+105 LASLRSAMYSHLVSL

-129 IGELTN
+129 IGELTS

-155 IRQLVVI
+155 IRQIVII

-185 LVVVLGVAFGSRIRK
+185 LVVLLAVFFGARIRK

-209 AESNTLVD
+209 AESNTIVD
-217 ETLSAVATVKAY
+217 ETLSAAATVKAY
-229 TQEGHEKARYRSALE
+229 TQEHFEKTRYRAALD
-244 RVAALGIRGGIYRG
+244 RVAELGIRGGILRG
-258 AFSSFI
+258 GFSSFI
-264 ILGLFGALVA
+264 ILGLFGSLVA
-274 VIWKGASLIA
+274 VVWKGASLIA
-284 SGEMASGQLFSFVIY
+284 TGEMASGQLFSFVIY

-330 LDEQPETSN
+330 LDEAPEQGGPEDQGAAQADLISN
-339 QQPAASNQQP
+339 SESEDSRKDLLPA
-349 AASNQQPAASNQ
+349 
-361 QPAASNQQLAVRFSE
+361 LEFRDL
-376 VHFAYPSRPDVPVLQ
+376 HFAYPTRPDVPVLR
-391 GLDLVVRE
+391 GLNLVVQE

-426 QRGALTVQGRDAR
+426 QQGQLLIRGQDAR
-439 DWPLDEL
+439 DWSLQEL

-451 WVPQDVVLFGRSI
+451 WVPQDVALFGRSI
-464 LENIRY
+464 LDNIRY
-470 SRPEA
+470 GRPEA
-475 SDDEVRQAAEDA
+475 SDEEVRRASEDA
-487 NAWEFIERFPEGWQT
+487 NAWEFIERFPEGWNT

-547 LVQGALET
+547 LVQGALEK
-555 LMKGRTSLVIAH
+555 LMQGRTSLVIAH

-573 HADVIAFLHEGRIA
+573 HADLIAFLHEGQIA
-587 EMGSHDE
+587 EVGSHEE
-594 LMALEGGRY
+594 LMARSKGRY
-603 RAFVQKQWN
+603 RAYVTKQWN
-612 GTLTS
+612 GNLTSQE

>member
-8 NKTPKKPITWTAL
+8 NKTPKKPISWAAL

-35 GEFLLG
+35 TEFFIG
-41 LLMLLLSSGSNLAF
+41 LVMLLLSSGSNLAF

-61 LVDAAQTDPS
+61 LVDAAQTKPS
-71 AIDGIA
+71 DIDGIA
-77 GTLVALLLAQSVFS
+77 MTLGGILLAQSIFS

-105 LASLRAAMYNHLVSL
+105 LASLRSAMYSHLVSL

-155 IRQLVVI
+155 IRQIVII

-176 TGFMLLVLP
+176 TGFMLMVLP
-185 LVVVLGVAFGSRIRK
+185 LVVLLAVFFGGRIRK

-209 AESNTLVD
+209 AESNTIVD
-217 ETLSAVATVKAY
+217 ETLSAAATVKAY
-229 TQEGHEKARYRSALE
+229 TQEHFEKTRYRAALD
-244 RVAALGIRGGIYRG
+244 RVAELGIRGGILRG
-258 AFSSFI
+258 GFSSFI
-264 ILGLFGALVA
+264 ILGLFGSLVA
-274 VIWKGASLIA
+274 VVWKGASLIA
-284 SGEMASGQLFSFVIY
+284 TGEMASGQLFSFVIY

-330 LDEQPETSN
+330 LDEAPEQGGPEDQSAAQTALSSN
-339 QQPAASNQQP
+339 LESEAGHKDLLPA
-349 AASNQQPAASNQ
+349 
-361 QPAASNQQLAVRFSE
+361 LEFRGL
-376 VHFAYPSRPDVPVLQ
+376 HFAYPTRPDVPVLR
-391 GLDLVVRE
+391 GLNLVVQE
-399 GQQCALVGASGA
+399 GQQAALVGASGA

-426 QRGALTVQGRDAR
+426 QQGQLLIRGQDAR
-439 DWPLDEL
+439 DWPLQDL

-451 WVPQDVVLFGRSI
+451 WVPQDVALFGRSI
-464 LENIRY
+464 LDNIRY
-470 SRPEA
+470 GRPEA
-475 SDDEVRQAAEDA
+475 SDEEVRRSAEDA
-487 NAWEFIERFPEGWQT
+487 NAWEFIERFPEGWNT

-547 LVQGALET
+547 LVQGALEK
-555 LMKGRTSLVIAH
+555 LMQGRTSVVIAH

-573 HADVIAFLHEGRIA
+573 HADLIAFLHEGQIA
-587 EMGSHDE
+587 EVGSHEE
-594 LMALEGGRY
+594 LMARSKGRY
-603 RAFVQKQWN
+603 RAYVTKQWN
-612 GTLTS
+612 GNLTSQE

>member
-8 NKTPKKPITWTAL
+8 NKTPKKPISWAAL

-35 GEFLLG
+35 TEFFIG
-41 LLMLLLSSGSNLAF
+41 LVMLLLSSGSNLAF

-61 LVDAAQTDPS
+61 LVDAAQTKPS
-71 AIDGIA
+71 DIDGIA
-77 GTLVALLLAQSVFS
+77 MTLGGILLAQSIFS

-105 LASLRAAMYNHLVSL
+105 LASLRSAMYSHLVSL

-155 IRQLVVI
+155 IRQIVII

-176 TGFMLLVLP
+176 TGFMLMVLP
-185 LVVVLGVAFGSRIRK
+185 LVVLLAVFFGGRIRK

-209 AESNTLVD
+209 AESNTIVD
-217 ETLSAVATVKAY
+217 ETLSAAATVKAY
-229 TQEGHEKARYRSALE
+229 TQEHFEKTRYRAALD
-244 RVAALGIRGGIYRG
+244 RVAELGIRGGILRG
-258 AFSSFI
+258 GFSSFI
-264 ILGLFGALVA
+264 ILGLFGSLVA
-274 VIWKGASLIA
+274 VVWKGASLIA
-284 SGEMASGQLFSFVIY
+284 TGEMASGQLFSFVIY

-330 LDEQPETSN
+330 LDEAPEQGGPEDQSAAQTALSSN
-339 QQPAASNQQP
+339 LESEAGHKDLLPA
-349 AASNQQPAASNQ
+349 
-361 QPAASNQQLAVRFSE
+361 LEFRGL
-376 VHFAYPSRPDVPVLQ
+376 HFAYPTRPDVPVLR
-391 GLDLVVRE
+391 GLNLVVQE
-399 GQQCALVGASGA
+399 GQQAALVGASGA

-426 QRGALTVQGRDAR
+426 QQGQLLIRGQDAQ
-439 DWPLDEL
+439 DWPLQEL

-451 WVPQDVVLFGRSI
+451 WVPQDVALFGRSI
-464 LENIRY
+464 LDNIRY
-470 SRPEA
+470 GRPEA
-475 SDDEVRQAAEDA
+475 SDEEVRRSAEDA
-487 NAWEFIERFPEGWQT
+487 NAWEFIERFPDGWNT

-547 LVQGALET
+547 LVQGALEK
-555 LMKGRTSLVIAH
+555 LMQGRTSVVIAH

-573 HADVIAFLHEGRIA
+573 HADLIAFLHEGQIA
-587 EMGSHDE
+587 EVGSHEE
-594 LMALEGGRY
+594 LMARSKGRY
-603 RAFVQKQWN
+603 RAYVTKQWN
-612 GTLTS
+612 GNLTSQE

>member
-21 KQMARMYVHVKPYR
+21 KQMSRMYVHVKPYR
-35 GEFLLG
+35 GEFIVG

-77 GTLVALLLAQSVFS
+77 LTLVVILLAQSVFS

-105 LASLRAAMYNHLVSL
+105 LASLRSAMYNHLVSL

-155 IRQLVVI
+155 IRQIVII

-185 LVVVLGVAFGSRIRK
+185 LVVILGVAFGSRIRK
-200 YAKEVQTAS
+200 YAKDVQTAS
-209 AESNTLVD
+209 AESNTIVD

-229 TQEGHEKARYRSALE
+229 TQEGFEKTRYRRALDH
-244 RVAALGIRGGIYRG
+244 VAALGIRGGIYRG

-349 AASNQQPAASNQ
+349 AASNQQL
-361 QPAASNQQLAVRFSE
+361 AASNQQLAVRFSG
-376 VHFAYPSRPDVPVLQ
+376 VHFAYPTRPDVPVLQ
-391 GLDLVVRE
+391 GLNLEIRE
-399 GQQCALVGASGA
+399 GQQCALVGSSGA

-426 QRGALTVQGRDAR
+426 QQGELLVQGRDAR
-439 DWPLDEL
+439 DWPLEEL

-475 SDDEVRQAAEDA
+475 SDEEVRRAAEDA
-487 NAWEFIERFPEGWQT
+487 NAWEFIERFPEGWNT

-526 RNPKLL
+526 RDPKLL
-532 VLDEATSSLDPESEA
+532 VLDEATSSLDPESES

-555 LMKGRTSLVIAH
+555 LMRGRTSLVIAH

-573 HADVIAFLHEGRIA
+573 HADVIAFIHEGQIA

-594 LMALEGGRY
+594 LMQLDGGRY

-612 GTLTS
+612 GTLTSH

>member
-8 NKTPKKPITWTAL
+8 NKTPKKPITWSAL

-61 LVDAAQTDPS
+61 LVDAAQSDPS

-77 GTLVALLLAQSVFS
+77 LTLVGLLLAQSVFS
-91 FGRIFFF
+91 FGRIVFF

-155 IRQLVVI
+155 IRQVVII

-185 LVVVLGVAFGSRIRK
+185 LVVLLGVFFGSKIRR

-209 AESNTLVD
+209 AESNTVVD

-229 TQEGHEKARYRSALE
+229 TQEGTEKARYRSALE
-244 RVAALGIRGGIYRG
+244 RVSALGIRGGILRG

-330 LDEQPETSN
+330 LDEQPETSG
-339 QQPAASNQQP
+339 QMPASADTEPTGSTDE
-349 AASNQQPAASNQ
+349 
-361 QPAASNQQLAVRFSE
+361 AVRFAD
-376 VHFAYPSRPDVPVLQ
+376 VHFAYPTRPDVPVLR
-391 GLDLVVRE
+391 GLNLILRE
-399 GQQCALVGASGA
+399 GQQLALVGSSGA

-426 QRGALTVQGRDAR
+426 QQGQLLVQGRDAR
-439 DWPLDEL
+439 EWPLEAL

-470 SRPEA
+470 GRPEA
-475 SDDEVRQAAEDA
+475 SDDDVRRAAEDA
-487 NAWEFIERFPEGWQT
+487 NAWEFIERFPEGWHT

-526 RNPKLL
+526 RDPKLL
-532 VLDEATSSLDPESEA
+532 VLDEATSSLDPESES
-547 LVQGALET
+547 LVQSALET

-573 HADVIAFLHEGRIA
+573 HADVIAFLHEGQIA
-587 EMGSHDE
+587 EVGNHDE
-594 LMALEGGRY
+594 LMKLEGGRY
-603 RAFVQKQWN
+603 RAFVQKQGS
-612 GTLTS
+612 GTLTSQ

>member
-1 MAKAQFG
+1 MAKYTYG
-8 NKTPKKPITWTAL
+8 NKTPKKPISWAAL
-21 KQMARMYVHVKPYR
+21 KQMSRMYVHVKPYR
-35 GEFLLG
+35 GEFAVG
-41 LLMLLLSSGSNLAF
+41 LFMLLLSSGSNLAF

-77 GTLVALLLAQSVFS
+77 LTLVVILLAQSVFS

-105 LASLRAAMYNHLVSL
+105 LASLRSAMYNHLVSL

-155 IRQLVVI
+155 IRQIVII

-185 LVVVLGVAFGSRIRK
+185 LVVILGVAFGSRIRK
-200 YAKEVQTAS
+200 YAKDVQTAS
-209 AESNTLVD
+209 AESNTIVD

-229 TQEGHEKARYRSALE
+229 TQEGFEKNRYRGALDH
-244 RVAALGIRGGIYRG
+244 VAALGIRGGIYRG

-339 QQPAASNQQP
+339 PQPETSNQQSAASNQQP
-349 AASNQQPAASNQ
+349 AVTFRN
-361 QPAASNQQLAVRFSE
+361 
-376 VHFAYPSRPDVPVLQ
+376 VHFAYPTRPDVPVLQ
-391 GLDLVVRE
+391 GLNLEIRE
-399 GQQCALVGASGA
+399 GQQCALVGSSGA
-411 GKSTVVQLLYRFHDP
+411 GKSTEVQLLYRFHDP
-426 QRGALTVQGRDAR
+426 QQGELLVQGRDAR
-439 DWPLDEL
+439 DWSLDEL

-475 SDDEVRQAAEDA
+475 SDEEVRRAAEDA
-487 NAWEFIERFPEGWQT
+487 NAWEFIERFPEGWNT

-526 RNPKLL
+526 RDPKLL
-532 VLDEATSSLDPESEA
+532 VLDEATSSLDPESES

-555 LMKGRTSLVIAH
+555 LMRGRTSLVIAH

-573 HADVIAFLHEGRIA
+573 HADVIAFIHEGQIA

-594 LMALEGGRY
+594 LMQLDGGRY

-612 GTLTS
+612 GTLTSH

>member
-8 NKTPKKPITWTAL
+8 NKTPKKPISWAAL
-21 KQMARMYVHVKPYR
+21 KQMSRMYVHVKPYR
-35 GEFLLG
+35 TEFLIG

-61 LVDAAQTDPS
+61 LVDAAQTKPS
-71 AIDGIA
+71 DIDGIA
-77 GTLVALLLAQSVFS
+77 LTLGGILLAQSIFS

-105 LASLRAAMYNHLVSL
+105 LASLRSAMYSHLVSL

-129 IGELTN
+129 IGELTS

-155 IRQLVVI
+155 IRQIVII

-185 LVVVLGVAFGSRIRK
+185 LVVLLAVFFGGRIRK

-209 AESNTLVD
+209 AESNTIVD
-217 ETLSAVATVKAY
+217 ETLSAAATVKAY
-229 TQEGHEKARYRSALE
+229 TQEQFEKTRYRAALD
-244 RVAALGIRGGIYRG
+244 RVAELGIRGGILRG
-258 AFSSFI
+258 GFSSFI
-264 ILGLFGALVA
+264 ILGLFGSLVA
-274 VIWKGASLIA
+274 VVWKGASLIA
-284 SGEMASGQLFSFVIY
+284 TGEMASGQLFSFVIY

-330 LDEQPETSN
+330 LDEAPEQGGPEDHSAAQTALSN
-339 QQPAASNQQP
+339 ISESEAGRKEELVPA
-349 AASNQQPAASNQ
+349 
-361 QPAASNQQLAVRFSE
+361 LEFRGL
-376 VHFAYPSRPDVPVLQ
+376 HFAYPTRPDVPVLR
-391 GLDLVVRE
+391 GLNLVVQE

-426 QRGALTVQGRDAR
+426 QQGQLLIRGRDAR
-439 DWPLDEL
+439 GWPLQDL

-451 WVPQDVVLFGRSI
+451 WVPQDVALFGRSI
-464 LENIRY
+464 LDNIRY
-470 SRPEA
+470 GRPEA
-475 SDDEVRQAAEDA
+475 SDEEVRRSAEDA
-487 NAWEFIERFPEGWQT
+487 NAWEFIERFPDGWNT

-526 RNPKLL
+526 RDPKLL
-532 VLDEATSSLDPESEA
+532 VLDEATSSLDPESEG
-547 LVQGALET
+547 LVQGALEK
-555 LMKGRTSLVIAH
+555 LMQGRTSLVIAH

-573 HADVIAFLHEGRIA
+573 HADLIAFLHEGQIA
-587 EMGSHDE
+587 EVGSHEE
-594 LMALEGGRY
+594 LMARSKGRY
-603 RAFVQKQWN
+603 RAYVTKQWN
-612 GTLTS
+612 GNLTSQE

>member
-8 NKTPKKPITWTAL
+8 NKTPKKPITWSAL

-61 LVDAAQTDPS
+61 LVDAAQSDPS

-77 GTLVALLLAQSVFS
+77 LTLVGLLLAQSVFS
-91 FGRIFFF
+91 FGRIVFF

-155 IRQLVVI
+155 IRQVVII

-185 LVVVLGVAFGSRIRK
+185 LVVLLGVFFGSKIRR

-209 AESNTLVD
+209 AESNTVVD

-229 TQEGHEKARYRSALE
+229 TQEGTEKARYRSALE
-244 RVAALGIRGGIYRG
+244 RVSALGIRGGILRG

-330 LDEQPETSN
+330 LDEQPETSG
-339 QQPAASNQQP
+339 QMPATADTEPTGSTDE
-349 AASNQQPAASNQ
+349 
-361 QPAASNQQLAVRFSE
+361 AVRFAD
-376 VHFAYPSRPDVPVLQ
+376 VHFAYPTRPDVPVLR
-391 GLDLVVRE
+391 GLNLILRE
-399 GQQCALVGASGA
+399 GQQLALVGSSGA

-426 QRGALTVQGRDAR
+426 QQGQLLVQGRDAR
-439 DWPLDEL
+439 EWPLEAL

-470 SRPEA
+470 GRPEA
-475 SDDEVRQAAEDA
+475 SDDDVRRAAEDA
-487 NAWEFIERFPEGWQT
+487 NAWEFIERFPEGWHT

-526 RNPKLL
+526 RDPKLL
-532 VLDEATSSLDPESEA
+532 VLDEATSSLDPESES
-547 LVQGALET
+547 LVQSALET

-573 HADVIAFLHEGRIA
+573 HADVIAFLHEGQIV
-587 EMGSHDE
+587 EVGSHDK
-594 LMALEGGRY
+594 LMKLEGGRY
-603 RAFVQKQWN
+603 RAFVQKQGS
-612 GTLTS
+612 GTLTSQ

>member
-21 KQMARMYVHVKPYR
+21 KQMSRMYVHVKPYR
-35 GEFLLG
+35 GEFLVG

-77 GTLVALLLAQSVFS
+77 LTLILILLAQSVFS

-105 LASLRAAMYNHLVSL
+105 LASLRSAMYNHLVSL

-155 IRQLVVI
+155 IRQIVII

-185 LVVVLGVAFGSRIRK
+185 LVVILGVAFGSRIRK
-200 YAKEVQTAS
+200 YAKDVQTAS
-209 AESNTLVD
+209 AESNTIVD

-229 TQEGHEKARYRSALE
+229 TQEGFEKNRYRTALDH
-244 RVAALGIRGGIYRG
+244 VAALGIRGGIYRG

-284 SGEMASGQLFSFVIY
+284 TGEMASGQLFSFVIY

-339 QQPAASNQQP
+339 PQPETSNQQSAASNQQP
-349 AASNQQPAASNQ
+349 AVTFRN
-361 QPAASNQQLAVRFSE
+361 
-376 VHFAYPSRPDVPVLQ
+376 VHFAYPTRPDVPVLQ
-391 GLDLVVRE
+391 GLNLEIRE
-399 GQQCALVGASGA
+399 GQQCALVGSSGA

-426 QRGALTVQGRDAR
+426 QQGELLVQGRDAR

-475 SDDEVRQAAEDA
+475 SDEEVRRAAEDA
-487 NAWEFIERFPEGWQT
+487 NAWEFIERFPDGWNT

-526 RNPKLL
+526 RDPKLL
-532 VLDEATSSLDPESEA
+532 VLDEATSSLDPESES

-555 LMKGRTSLVIAH
+555 LMRGRTSLVIAH

-573 HADVIAFLHEGRIA
+573 HADVIAFIHEGQIA

-594 LMALEGGRY
+594 LMQLDGGRY

-612 GTLTS
+612 GTLTSH

>member
-21 KQMARMYVHVKPYR
+21 KQMSRMYVHVKPYR
-35 GEFLLG
+35 GEFIVG

-77 GTLVALLLAQSVFS
+77 LTLVVILLAQSVFS

-105 LASLRAAMYNHLVSL
+105 LASLRSAMYNHLVSL

-155 IRQLVVI
+155 IRQIVII

-185 LVVVLGVAFGSRIRK
+185 LVVILGVAFGSRIRK
-200 YAKEVQTAS
+200 YAKDVQTAS
-209 AESNTLVD
+209 AESNTIVD

-229 TQEGHEKARYRSALE
+229 TQEGFEKTRYRRALDH
-244 RVAALGIRGGIYRG
+244 VAALGIRGGIYRG

-339 QQPAASNQQP
+339 QQPAASNQQL
-349 AASNQQPAASNQ
+349 AASNK
-361 QPAASNQQLAVRFSE
+361 QLAVRFSG
-376 VHFAYPSRPDVPVLQ
+376 VHFAYPTRPDVPVLQ
-391 GLDLVVRE
+391 GLNLEIRE
-399 GQQCALVGASGA
+399 GQQCALVGSSGA

-426 QRGALTVQGRDAR
+426 QQGALLVQGRDAR
-439 DWPLDEL
+439 DWPLEEL

-475 SDDEVRQAAEDA
+475 SDDEVRRAAEDA
-487 NAWEFIERFPEGWQT
+487 NAWEFIERFPDGWNT

-526 RNPKLL
+526 RDPNLL
-532 VLDEATSSLDPESEA
+532 VLDEATSSLDPESES
-547 LVQGALET
+547 LVQSALET

-573 HADVIAFLHEGRIA
+573 HADVITFIHEGQIA

-594 LMALEGGRY
+594 LMQLEGGRY

-612 GTLTS
+612 GTLTSH

>member
-8 NKTPKKPITWTAL
+8 NKTPKKPITWSAL
-21 KQMARMYVHVKPYR
+21 TQMARMYVHVKPYR
-35 GEFLLG
+35 GEFLIG

-61 LVDAAQTDPS
+61 LVDAAQSDPS

-77 GTLVALLLAQSVFS
+77 LTLVALLVAQSLFS

-155 IRQLVVI
+155 IRQVVII

-176 TGFMLLVLP
+176 TGFMLMVLP
-185 LVVVLGVAFGSRIRK
+185 LVVLLGVFFGSKIRR

-209 AESNTLVD
+209 AESNTVVD

-229 TQEGHEKARYRSALE
+229 TQEGTEKARYRSALE
-244 RVAALGIRGGIYRG
+244 RVATLGIRGGILRG

-339 QQPAASNQQP
+339 VEPSASQPDVAIACDE
-349 AASNQQPAASNQ
+349 
-361 QPAASNQQLAVRFSE
+361 AVRFDKL
-376 VHFAYPSRPDVPVLQ
+376 HFAYPSRPDVPVLR
-391 GLDLVVRE
+391 GLNLSLRE
-399 GQQCALVGASGA
+399 GQQLALVGSSGA

-426 QRGALTVQGRDAR
+426 QQGRLLVQGRDAR
-439 DWPLDEL
+439 DWPLDAL

-470 SRPEA
+470 GRLEA
-475 SDDEVRQAAEDA
+475 TDEEVRQAAVDA
-487 NAWEFIERFPEGWQT
+487 NAWEFIERFPEGWDT

-526 RNPKLL
+526 RDPKLL

-547 LVQGALET
+547 LVQSALET

-573 HADVIAFLHEGRIA
+573 HADVIAFLHEGQLT
-587 EMGSHDE
+587 ELGSHDE
-594 LMALEGGRY
+594 LMKLEGGRY

-612 GTLTS
+612 GTLTSQ

>member
-21 KQMARMYVHVKPYR
+21 KQMSRMYVHVKPYR
-35 GEFLLG
+35 GEFLVG

-77 GTLVALLLAQSVFS
+77 LTLVVILLAQSVFS

-105 LASLRAAMYNHLVSL
+105 LASLRSAMYNHLVSL

-155 IRQLVVI
+155 IRQIVII

-185 LVVVLGVAFGSRIRK
+185 LVVILGVAFGSRIRK
-200 YAKEVQTAS
+200 YAKDVQTAS
-209 AESNTLVD
+209 AESNTIVD

-229 TQEGHEKARYRSALE
+229 TQEGFEKNRYRTALDH
-244 RVAALGIRGGIYRG
+244 VAALGIRGGIYRG

-284 SGEMASGQLFSFVIY
+284 TGEMASGQLFSFVIY

-339 QQPAASNQQP
+339 QEPATSNPAASNQQP
-349 AASNQQPAASNQ
+349 AVTFRN
-361 QPAASNQQLAVRFSE
+361 
-376 VHFAYPSRPDVPVLQ
+376 VHFAYPTRPDVPVLQ
-391 GLDLVVRE
+391 GLNLEIRE
-399 GQQCALVGASGA
+399 GQQCALVGSSGA

-426 QRGALTVQGRDAR
+426 QHGELLVQGRDAR

-475 SDDEVRQAAEDA
+475 SDEEVRRAAEDA
-487 NAWEFIERFPEGWQT
+487 NAWEFIERFPDGWNT

-526 RNPKLL
+526 RDPKLL
-532 VLDEATSSLDPESEA
+532 VLDEATSSLDPESES

-555 LMKGRTSLVIAH
+555 LMRGRTSLVIAH

-573 HADVIAFLHEGRIA
+573 HADVIAFIHEGQIA

-594 LMALEGGRY
+594 LMQLDGGRY

-612 GTLTS
+612 GTLTSH

>member
-21 KQMARMYVHVKPYR
+21 KQMSRMYVHVKPYR
-35 GEFLLG
+35 GEFLVG

-77 GTLVALLLAQSVFS
+77 LTLILILLAQSVFS

-105 LASLRAAMYNHLVSL
+105 LASLRSAMYNHLVSL

-155 IRQLVVI
+155 IRQIVII

-185 LVVVLGVAFGSRIRK
+185 LVVILGVAFGSRIRK
-200 YAKEVQTAS
+200 YAKDVQTAS
-209 AESNTLVD
+209 AESNTIVD

-229 TQEGHEKARYRSALE
+229 TQEGFEKNRYRTALDH
-244 RVAALGIRGGIYRG
+244 VAALGIRGGIYRG

-284 SGEMASGQLFSFVIY
+284 TGEMASGQLFSFVIY

-339 QQPAASNQQP
+339 QEPATSNPAASNQQP
-349 AASNQQPAASNQ
+349 AVTFRN
-361 QPAASNQQLAVRFSE
+361 
-376 VHFAYPSRPDVPVLQ
+376 VHFAYPTRPDVPVLQ
-391 GLDLVVRE
+391 GLNLEIRE
-399 GQQCALVGASGA
+399 GQQCALVGSSGA

-426 QRGALTVQGRDAR
+426 QQGEFLVQGRDAS

-475 SDDEVRQAAEDA
+475 SDEEVRRAAEDA
-487 NAWEFIERFPEGWQT
+487 NAWEFIERFPDGWNT

-526 RNPKLL
+526 RDPKLL
-532 VLDEATSSLDPESEA
+532 VLDEATSSLDPESES

-555 LMKGRTSLVIAH
+555 LMRGRTSLVIAH

-573 HADVIAFLHEGRIA
+573 HADVIAFIHEGQIA

-594 LMALEGGRY
+594 LMQLDGGRY

-612 GTLTS
+612 GTLTSP

>member
-8 NKTPKKPITWTAL
+8 NKTPKKPITWSAL

-61 LVDAAQTDPS
+61 LVDAAQSDPS

-77 GTLVALLLAQSVFS
+77 LTLVGLLLAQSVFS
-91 FGRIFFF
+91 FGRIVFF

-155 IRQLVVI
+155 IRQVVII

-185 LVVVLGVAFGSRIRK
+185 LVVLLGVFFGSKIRR

-209 AESNTLVD
+209 AESNTVVD

-229 TQEGHEKARYRSALE
+229 TQEGTEKARYRSALE
-244 RVAALGIRGGIYRG
+244 RVSALGIRGGILRG

-330 LDEQPETSN
+330 LDEQPETSG
-339 QQPAASNQQP
+339 QMPASADTEPTGSTDE
-349 AASNQQPAASNQ
+349 
-361 QPAASNQQLAVRFSE
+361 AVRFAD
-376 VHFAYPSRPDVPVLQ
+376 VHFAYPTRPDVPVLR
-391 GLDLVVRE
+391 GLNLILRE
-399 GQQCALVGASGA
+399 GQQLALVGSSGA

-426 QRGALTVQGRDAR
+426 QQGQLLVQGRDAR
-439 DWPLDEL
+439 EWPLEAL

-470 SRPEA
+470 GRPEA
-475 SDDEVRQAAEDA
+475 SDDDVRRAAEDA
-487 NAWEFIERFPEGWQT
+487 NAWEFIERFPEGWHT

-515 RQRIAIARAML
+515 RQRIGIARAML
-526 RNPKLL
+526 RDPKLL
-532 VLDEATSSLDPESEA
+532 VLDEATSSLDPESES
-547 LVQGALET
+547 LVQSALET

-573 HADVIAFLHEGRIA
+573 HADVIAFLHEGQIV
-587 EMGSHDE
+587 EVGSHDK
-594 LMALEGGRY
+594 LMKLEGGRY
-603 RAFVQKQWN
+603 RAFVQKQ
-612 GTLTS
+612 GSGSLTSQ

>member
-8 NKTPKKPITWTAL
+8 NKTPKKPISWAAL

-35 GEFLLG
+35 TEFLIG

-55 PKYLGE
+55 PKYLGD
-61 LVDAAQTDPS
+61 LVDAAQTKPS
-71 AIDGIA
+71 DIDGIA
-77 GTLVALLLAQSVFS
+77 LTLAGILLAQSIFS

-105 LASLRAAMYNHLVSL
+105 LASLRSAMYSHLVSL

-155 IRQLVVI
+155 IRQVVII

-185 LVVVLGVAFGSRIRK
+185 LVVLLAVFFGARIRK

-209 AESNTLVD
+209 AESNTIVD
-217 ETLSAVATVKAY
+217 ETLSAAATVKAY
-229 TQEGHEKARYRSALE
+229 TQELYEKTRYRAALD
-244 RVAALGIRGGIYRG
+244 RVAELGIRGGILRG
-258 AFSSFI
+258 GFSSFI
-264 ILGLFGALVA
+264 ILGLFGSLVA
-274 VIWKGASLIA
+274 VVWKGASLIA
-284 SGEMASGQLFSFVIY
+284 TGEMASGQLFSFVIY

-339 QQPAASNQQP
+339 QQPATSSQQP
-349 AASNQQPAASNQ
+349 ATSSEKSPGAPAVAFRN
-361 QPAASNQQLAVRFSE
+361 L
-376 VHFAYPSRPDVPVLQ
+376 HFAYPTRPDVPVLR
-391 GLDLVVRE
+391 GLDLEVQE
-399 GQQCALVGASGA
+399 GQQAALVGASGA

-426 QRGALTVQGRDAR
+426 QQGQLLIRGQDAR
-439 DWPLDEL
+439 DWSLQEL

-464 LENIRY
+464 LDNIRY
-470 SRPEA
+470 GRPEA
-475 SDDEVRQAAEDA
+475 SDEEVRRSAEDA
-487 NAWEFIERFPEGWQT
+487 NAWEFIERFPDGWNT

-526 RNPKLL
+526 RYPKLL
-532 VLDEATSSLDPESEA
+532 VLDEATSSLDPESEG
-547 LVQGALET
+547 LVQGALEK
-555 LMKGRTSLVIAH
+555 LMQGRTSLVIAH

-573 HADVIAFLHEGRIA
+573 HADLIAFLHEGQIA
-587 EMGSHDE
+587 EVGSHEE
-594 LMALEGGRY
+594 LMARSKGRY
-603 RAFVQKQWN
+603 RAYVTKQWN
-612 GTLTS
+612 GNLTSQE